1 MTQTLPARRDRSMPP
16 ESSELGALTELAAEG
31 LSGAVTRV
39 QELHEAVA
47 RRSFGP
53 TGAAAG
59 VPRAAHDAVAGAV
72 YAGLRG
78 AGTLL
83 LGSLARTAHAA

>member
-1 MTQTLPARRDRSMPP
+1 MTQTLPARRDVAAP

-47 RRSFGP
+47 ERSFGP

-59 VPRAAHDAVAGAV
+59 LPRAAHDAVAGAV
-72 YAGLRG
+72 YAGVRG
-78 AGTLL
+78 AG
-83 LGSLARTAHAA
+83 SLAFLAPAPEIPKG